1 MKKIKIIT
9 DSTAYISREDAEAK
23 NISVVPLSY
32 TIDGK
37 SEKEGYPGEF
47 DEFFKAMEDGSIE
60 VTTSQPAVGD
70 FIEAYEK
77 AFEDGY
83 EEIIAI
89 LMSSKVS
96 GTYNSAKL
104 AKETIGKDNIRV
116 IDTLT
121 SAGNL
126 KELVFHAF
134 NMVKEGR
141 TSSEVEAYI
150 ESKIEASRIFIIP
163 DTLKHLEKGG
173 RISKLGMLIGNLLN
187 VKPIIELKDGELGLG
202 GKARGK
208 KQAFAKVMDMI
219 PENIENITVCPIY
232 SEEDGNRVYEMVKEQ
247 FPNAKVIMGEIGI
260 VVGGHVG
267 PNSIGICII

>member
-77 AFEDGY
+77 AFKDGY

-134 NMVKEGR
+134 NMVNEGK
-141 TSSEVEAYI
+141 TSSEVETYI

-232 SEEDGNRVYEMVKEQ
+232 SKEDGNRVYEMVREQ
-247 FPNAKVIMGEIGI
+247 FPNTKVNMGEIGI